1 MREGLDFFRDIGGE
15 MGMEEDELDKFFHI
29 TAEAADFIAYLEET
43 EFDFY
48 AGMKA
53 FFEENGHLYIWP
65 GYTVEGHDIY
75 REFSYIRSHKNLLT
89 PEYRKKYDDI
99 GMDWDIPPQWMY
111 KYWVAVEYSEEFGNI
126 DVPSGL
132 GKYHDVWLYD
142 WLKRNRLNKNRLHER
157 QIALLD
163 SIGMDWT
170 IVDPWEEKFKE
181 LVQYKE
187 KHGHCDV
194 PGDEGPLGSWVAK
207 LRERPP
213 EGERKERLDAL
224 GFEWDGRKS
233 RSRNAWRAG
242 VKHSREYWTSHGDL
256 KVPA

>member
-1 MREGLDFFRDIGGE
+1 MHSKDRDGFGDFVRDDSDTLRLLFVVDMLTEGVHLDDLDGVFMIRPTESVRIYFQQLGRALAVTTKREHPIILDVVSNAGVMREGLDFFRDIGGE

-48 AGMKA
+48 AAMKA

-111 KYWVAVEYSEEFGNI
+111 KYWVAAVSY
-126 DVPSGL
+126 
-132 GKYHDVWLYD
+132 
-142 WLKRNRLNKNRLHER
+142 
-157 QIALLD
+157 
-163 SIGMDWT
+163 
-170 IVDPWEEKFKE
+170 E
-181 LVQYKE
+181 LQ
-187 KHGHCDV
+187 
-194 PGDEGPLGSWVAK
+194 
-207 LRERPP
+207 
-213 EGERKERLDAL
+213 
-224 GFEWDGRKS
+224 
-233 RSRNAWRAG
+233 
-242 VKHSREYWTSHGDL
+242 
-256 KVPA
+256 